1 MLTAPTAEQEWTVKR
16 MDDLISR
23 QMAIAYAI
31 SGLTREI
38 DGENWIRVSEV
49 RESIKA
55 LPSAQS
61 EIIRCKD
68 CKHRYIKNDVWTCP
82 FGLPSGPD
90 GYCSYGERK
99 EE

>member
-1 MLTAPTAEQEWTVKR
+1 ME
-16 MDDLISR
+16 DLINR
-23 QMAIAYAI
+23 QAA
-31 SGLTREI
+31 
-38 DGENWIRVSEV
+38 
-49 RESIKA
+49 IKA
-55 LPSAQS
+55 ICEDSTWLESQGCTDIWMAERKQRDVDILSDLPSAQP

-90 GYCSYGERK
+90 GYCSWAERK